1 MRKKILSLAILIG
14 AVAGAFGQSTIAY
27 FNGPAFPVPAFE
39 VSRTLDLNQ
48 DGIVDFNFAGGTPIC
63 TQDIPI
69 SACAW
74 RFSVDGNGINQ
85 QLWATP
91 LFLGVFSPPVLLQP
105 FGAWIT
111 SNPPPP
117 TLWGDPR
124 FGSTLATYFF
134 SQRQPSRW
142 LFPLGTVGIGY
153 LGVRF
158 HAADGLH
165 YGWIR
170 VRLPRSDVGADDS
183 TFEFTPVVMEW
194 AYETRPETP
203 IRVGATGREDETTE
217 FTVDFRNPD
226 GTPHGINADLSTGRV
241 QLLGDSLRY
250 EIRAIGSH
258 ESAELRGPSPPRSN
272 ARPVAS
278 LAHPRIDVHFFSI
291 RASDPNTLQV
301 EPATASVFFGELAL
315 SRSQIIQLKRGAYH
329 VSVGDA
335 AVIGRVVPAVP

>member
-1 MRKKILSLAILIG
+1 MRETILSLTILLG
-14 AVAGAFGQSTIAY
+14 TVAGAFGQSTIAY
-27 FNGPAFPVPAFE
+27 FNGPSFQVPAFE
-39 VSRTLDLNQ
+39 TGRALDLNR
-48 DGIVDFNFAGGTPIC
+48 DGIADFNFAGGTPIC
-63 TQDIPI
+63 TQDIPT
-69 SACAW
+69 SLCLW
-74 RFSVDGNGINQ
+74 RFTVDGNGTNQ
-85 QLWATP
+85 LLLATP
-91 LFLGVFSPPVLLQP
+91 FINAPALAQP
-105 FGAWIT
+105 FGTWLA

-117 TLWGDPR
+117 AIWSDPSH
-124 FGSTLATYFF
+124 GGLLASFFF
-134 SQRQPSRW
+134 SQRQLSYWAVPFGS
-142 LFPLGTVGIGY
+142 VGIGY

-194 AYETRPETP
+194 AYETRPGTP
-203 IRVGATGREDETTE
+203 LRVGATGREDETTE

-226 GTPHGINADLSTGRV
+226 GTPHGINADRSIGRV
-241 QLLGDSLRY
+241 QLLGDFLRY

-258 ESAELRGPSPPRSN
+258 ESADLRGPSPPRSN

-301 EPATASVFFGELAL
+301 EPATASVFFGEVPL
-315 SRSQIIQLKRGAYH
+315 SHSQIIQLKRGALYL
-329 VSVGDA
+329 SIGDG
-335 AVIGRVVPAVP
+335 AVIGRVMPAAR